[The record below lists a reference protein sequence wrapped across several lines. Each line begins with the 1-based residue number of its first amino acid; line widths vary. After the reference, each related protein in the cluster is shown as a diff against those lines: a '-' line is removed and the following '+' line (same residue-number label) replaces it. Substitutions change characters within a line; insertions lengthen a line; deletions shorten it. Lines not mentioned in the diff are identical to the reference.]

1 MIVAEYQLAQLN
13 IARIRYATDD
23 PGMAGFMDNL
33 DRINKLGDD
42 SPGFVWRHQDESG
55 SSTETLIFDEPDIL
69 LNYTIWEDVE
79 SLKHYVYKTEHKDF
93 LRRRREWFV
102 PLPEWPVTVMWW
114 VPSGTIPDILEA
126 KDKLIQLR
134 DHGSTPEAFSFRE
147 PFPPPA

>member
-1 MIVAEYQLAQLN
+1 MADWHLAQLN
-13 IARIRYATDD
+13 IARIRYPTDD

-55 SSTETLIFDEPDIL
+55 SSTETLIFDEDDIL
-69 LNYTIWEDVE
+69 LNYTIWEDVP

-93 LRRRREWFV
+93 LRQRREWFV

-114 VPSGTIPDILEA
+114 VPAGTIPDILEA
-126 KDKLIQLR
+126 KEKMIELR
-134 DHGSTPEAFSFRE
+134 DNGPTPSAFSFRE
-147 PFPPPA
+147 SFPPPA